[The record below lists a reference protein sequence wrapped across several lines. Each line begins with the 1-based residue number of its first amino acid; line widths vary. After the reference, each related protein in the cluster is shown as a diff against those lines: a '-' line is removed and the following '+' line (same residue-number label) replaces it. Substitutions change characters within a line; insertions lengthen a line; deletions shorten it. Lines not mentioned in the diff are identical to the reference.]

1 MPYTLNNDQFFRLI
15 AQYNQ
20 SIYPLQIFL
29 FILGLLAFVFIH
41 LKQSKKN
48 TYTSIILCILWLFSG
63 IFYFLMYLP
72 EYSQMGYFYGSLF
85 ILQGLF
91 FFYEASFRNNL
102 SFGFQKSAKD
112 ITAYIIIL
120 TGLFAYPLVGIVSGH
135 NILEIMT
142 LGQPGPTAI
151 FTLGFLMLG
160 TKRNPLYLVLIP
172 SLWGLV
178 GFTLSLSA
186 GVYVDGLT
194 LISAIITVSWL
205 LTIKRYNKVKK
216 APLE

>member
-1 MPYTLNNDQFFRLI
+1 M
-15 AQYNQ
+15 
-20 SIYPLQIFL
+20 
-29 FILGLLAFVFIH
+29 LAVVLMH
-41 LKQSKKN
+41 LRQRKKN
-48 TYTSIILCILWLFSG
+48 TYTSIILGMLWLYSG
-63 IFYFLMYLP
+63 VFYFLIYLP
-72 EYSQMGYFYGSLF
+72 EYSQMGYFYGGLF

-91 FFYEASFRNNL
+91 FFYEAFFRNKL

-120 TGLFAYPLVGIVSGH
+120 TGLLIYPLATIASGH
-135 NILEIMT
+135 HIPEIMT
-142 LGQPGPTAI
+142 LGLPGPTVI
-151 FTLGFLMLG
+151 FTLGFLLLG
-160 TKRNPLYLVLIP
+160 TNRNPLYLVLIP

-205 LTIKRYNKVKK
+205 LTIKKYNKVKK